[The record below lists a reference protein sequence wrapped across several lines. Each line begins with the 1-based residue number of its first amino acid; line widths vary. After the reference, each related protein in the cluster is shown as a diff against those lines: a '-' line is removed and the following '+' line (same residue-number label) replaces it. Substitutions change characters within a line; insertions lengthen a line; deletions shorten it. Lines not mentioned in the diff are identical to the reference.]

1 MRAAGV
7 GNRAVIIVNDIDNE
21 IASKMLKYFG
31 LYETYRK
38 DIVTEEDAGIMR
50 KNQRRMYEWARC
62 CTTFRN
68 LLMHMGKGT
77 VKFKYDIGD
86 WGVTFRV

>member
-50 KNQRRMYEWARC
+50 RKPMKN
-62 CTTFRN
+62 
-68 LLMHMGKGT
+68 
-77 VKFKYDIGD
+77 V
-86 WGVTFRV
+86 